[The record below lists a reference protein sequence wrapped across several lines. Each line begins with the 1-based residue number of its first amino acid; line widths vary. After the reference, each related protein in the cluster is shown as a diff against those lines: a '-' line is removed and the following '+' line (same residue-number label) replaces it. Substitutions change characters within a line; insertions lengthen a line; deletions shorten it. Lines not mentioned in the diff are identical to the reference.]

1 MDYGIIMSFLPFENF
16 SHVITFRVNKT
27 QRKQENLWFFGLDLF
42 GFSFLFQN
50 QEKNMKHSS

>member
-1 MDYGIIMSFLPFENF
+1 MSFLPFENF